1 MQFLCCGK
9 LLDLKRAQQSYPQGK
24 RSITTRKQKRQTPLF
39 WATMVRTVLS
49 GARWF
54 GEGRLDGEFG
64 SLPFEKLLP
73 NCDTDLL
80 LTTLI
85 YKLGW
90 GPFILLI
97 AVFAGLLCWLAVRYI
112 RQRNQFG
119 KMVALSIL
127 IPFYL
132 RTIAGI
138 ALSLGYIWTSISFPF
153 FIGNLQM
160 VLDMGMV
167 GLVLSV
173 FRQDRIV
180 QNTGGVLRKR
190 LRFRLVASEGLL
202 ISYK

>member
-1 MQFLCCGK
+1 M
-9 LLDLKRAQQSYPQGK
+9 DLKRAQQSYPQGK

-173 FRQDRIV
+173 FRQDGIV